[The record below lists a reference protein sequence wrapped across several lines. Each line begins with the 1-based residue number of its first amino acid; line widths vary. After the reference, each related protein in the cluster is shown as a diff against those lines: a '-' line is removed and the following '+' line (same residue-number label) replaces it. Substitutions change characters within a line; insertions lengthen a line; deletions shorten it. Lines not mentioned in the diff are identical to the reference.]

1 MNNNRTKITIGIGT
15 GFRKSGAPI
24 DADSFAVMEDA
35 AIKYLLDMCG
45 GYTWHRV
52 AGGWRDETGKDIVE
66 PGLSITVTVDLSR
79 CGFAPE
85 RIAAHLRDIFDQQC
99 VLLETHPVNSQLI

>member
-1 MNNNRTKITIGIGT
+1 MNNRTKITIGIGT
-15 GFRKSGAPI
+15 GCRKSGRPI
-24 DADSFAVMEDA
+24 DIDSLTVMEDSA
-35 AIKYLLDMCG
+35 VNYLLHTCG

-52 AGGWRDETGKDIVE
+52 SGGWRDEKGKDVFE

-99 VLLETHPVNSQLI
+99 VLLETQPVTSKLI